1 MRVET
6 GLGVLHLFC
15 MPEPHVDREAAEA
28 AVKAA
33 TSADAQVV
41 VASILGH
48 KADVAVMA
56 LHPDWTVLRAL
67 QSGLQAA
74 GLRVVDSYVSLTEVS
89 EYAKGMPEHLLN
101 ERLYPTLPPAGKDV
115 FCFYP
120 MTKRRGATANWYATP
135 FAERQEM
142 MYEHGRS
149 GRTLR
154 RPGRPA
160 DHRLDRARRLR
171 VGRHAVRRQPRGRQG
186 RRLHDALRQ
195 GLGAVRRVRPL
206 LRRLP
211 HRHRRRA
218 RSAATVIAF
227 PTQLVAAR
235 SLAPSLA

>member
-15 MPEPHVDREAAEA
+15 VPEPHADREAAEA
-28 AVKAA
+28 TVKAA
-33 TSADAQVV
+33 RSADAQVV

-48 KADVAVMA
+48 KADIAVMA
-56 LHPDWTVLRAL
+56 LHPDWAVLRSL

-120 MTKRRGATANWYATP
+120 MTKRREATANWYATP

-149 GRTLR
+149 GRRFAGQVVQLITGSTGLDDFEWGVTLFAVSPEVVKKVVYTMR
-154 RPGRPA
+154 F
-160 DHRLDRARRLR
+160 DRASALYGEFGRFY
-171 VGRHAVRRQPRGRQG
+171 VGYLSDIAT
-186 RRLHDALRQ
+186 A
-195 GLGAVRRVRPL
+195 LGALGR
-206 LRRLP
+206 
-211 HRHRRRA
+211 
-218 RSAATVIAF
+218 
-227 PTQLVAAR
+227 
-235 SLAPSLA
+235 